1 MSGNKYALIFVIIYQ
16 FGFWKTRTK
25 QGYLVDKTPRAIIK
39 HNELTCGNNT
49 LAVDDG
55 QQVGAHKSG
64 KGMNY
69 T

>member
-1 MSGNKYALIFVIIYQ
+1 MECYASLVFERP
-16 FGFWKTRTK
+16 KPK
-25 QGYLVDKTPRAIIK
+25 QGKLVDKTPGATIK
-39 HNELTCGNNT
+39 HTELKCGNDT

-64 KGMNY
+64 KGVNY

>member
-1 MSGNKYALIFVIIYQ
+1 MSE
-16 FGFWKTRTK
+16 RPEPK
-25 QGYLVDKTPRAIIK
+25 QGKLVDKTPGATIK
-39 HNELTCGNNT
+39 HTELKCRNDT

-64 KGMNY
+64 KGVNY